1 MNSRKF
7 EPNPYLNKFAVIT
20 GSKGRSKFHAGTVK
34 FVKDKW
40 KYMGVHIVS
49 PEKADFIII
58 PDGSKDGGKRGNLV
72 PIISYSEFEELL
84 IKTPKPTQ
92 IVPTLAAAPLLP
104 TTEFR
109 RPKFEFKV
117 KPHIELLEVKY
128 IKPTVKVKESP
139 KVESVETA
147 RIMWH
152 TPSLNVQTVQ
162 MYAEKL
168 KKISNNNI
176 NTKFYPTLYMAKLST
191 YQQITSVLVYL
202 LQFWEELRVNLE
214 LVFVDKLLKKISINV
229 DNPCELYEETAT
241 DIKSFISE
249 PYLRNCWS
257 AFSQKWSDEYLTVL
271 SHPSTLNT
279 EQIDLAD
286 YFWKI
291 ESCLLIQLSSIH
303 CKINEHSDKFGTWI
317 LDTRSLYSRK
327 LSGENVC
334 ESKKCKSTFCMLH
347 EHSSDTCL
355 EKPILFILEELVLA
369 FCDASTIVPLSEI
382 DVQSIHILSERL
394 QTLYN
399 KWFGLTNFTNAN
411 DIQIIQYIYQTMA
424 ETLKKELGYDKDVM
438 WSELPQFLSTEQ
450 FHDDW
455 SPQQKDG
462 SAALKAALFSE
473 KYQNLIR
480 DIGAFIIEL

>member
-58 PDGSKDGGKRGNLV
+58 PDGSKDRGKRGNLV

-92 IVPTLAAAPLLP
+92 TVPTPPAAPPLS
-104 TTEFR
+104 TAEFR

-117 KPHIELLEVKY
+117 KPRTELLEVKY
-128 IKPTVKVKESP
+128 MKPKVKFERSP
-139 KVESVETA
+139 RVENMEAA

-152 TPSLNVQTVQ
+152 IPSLNVQTVQ
-162 MYAEKL
+162 MYAAKL
-168 KKISNNNI
+168 KTISSSSND
-176 NTKFYPTLYMAKLST
+176 KFYPTLYMTKLST
-191 YQQITSVLVYL
+191 YQQITSILVYL

-214 LVFVDKLLKKISINV
+214 LVFVDKLPTKLSINV

-241 DIKSFISE
+241 NIQSFISQ
-249 PYLRNCWS
+249 PYLKNCWS
-257 AFSQKWSDEYLTVL
+257 VFSQKWSDEYLTVL
-271 SHPSTLNT
+271 SHPNILNA

-303 CKINEHSDKFGTWI
+303 CKIKEHSDKFKTWI
-317 LDTRSLYSRK
+317 LDTRSIYFRK
-327 LSGENVC
+327 LNGENVC

-347 EHSSDTCL
+347 EHGSDTCL

-382 DVQSIHILSERL
+382 DFQSVRILSGRL

-399 KWFGLTNFTNAN
+399 KWFGLTQFTNAN
-411 DIQIIQYIYQTMA
+411 DIQIIQYIYQTMV

-450 FHDDW
+450 FDDDW
-455 SPQQKDG
+455 SPQQENG